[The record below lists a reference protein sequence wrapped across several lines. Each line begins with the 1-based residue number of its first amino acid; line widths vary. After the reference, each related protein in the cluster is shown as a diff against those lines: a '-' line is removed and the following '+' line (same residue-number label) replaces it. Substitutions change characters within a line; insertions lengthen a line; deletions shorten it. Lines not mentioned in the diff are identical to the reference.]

1 MTPSRLGRRIGAALS
16 LVLLLCA
23 AFLLTGSAPAA
34 AHSFLVSTT
43 PGQGERLRGSPE
55 SVVLDFSEAVD
66 AATVELAVRDAR
78 GSAVDAAPPE
88 LIPGALS
95 IRSSLPQLDDGIYVV
110 SWQAFSD
117 VDGHGSFGEHSF
129 AVGEV
134 GGDALPA
141 TTTSS
146 SGGWSGTV
154 ASWLFFAGFAAA
166 AGSLVVQLLSG
177 ERAGCERTAVRAG
190 MVTALAGAVLSWA
203 ELALDATSSGVVLAA
218 VTVALVSVATSVHG
232 VVRRS
237 GIPLGLLIA
246 AAATWSARSHAASI
260 AGVAGAVA
268 DTIHLVAG
276 GIWVGALVAIVA
288 RLWRS
293 DLRSEPARAV
303 LRRYSRLALGLVLV
317 LAGAGVV
324 SAFQLVPTWDQVW
337 STGYGRLLVAKTV
350 LFGAALVLAAVA
362 RWSGI
367 GAGRLRQLRRSTTAE
382 GAVVVAV
389 LVLAGVLA
397 NVSPPVPASAAEAL
411 LGPPP
416 LVGPVARD
424 AGLAGQLNVEVAADG
439 RRIDLRVFSPS
450 GPVPGT
456 EVSVAVLEPDGA
468 EVDLLPRPCGPG
480 CFTQAL
486 ALSAGTTGVRFTAS
500 ARGWASGTYEASL
513 VWPPGAVAADRLDE
527 VLATMRA
534 VPNLAVLET
543 VDSGPG
549 SVVDEQRIEL
559 SGAEFIATEPYAGGN
574 VSEVRALP
582 GQPERLAL
590 YIPGSQ
596 MFAVLVLDDA
606 GRMTG
611 SRLITPGHDI
621 RRRFSYPD
629 VAPPH
634 QRDR

>member
-1 MTPSRLGRRIGAALS
+1 MSSRPLALRIGAALS
-16 LVLLLCA
+16 LMLLLGA
-23 AFLLTGSAPAA
+23 ALLMAGGAPAA

-43 PGQGERLRGSPE
+43 PGQGERLSGSPD

-78 GSAVDAAPPE
+78 GSAVDASPPE
-88 LIPGALS
+88 LIAGALS
-95 IRSSLPQLDDGIYVV
+95 IRSSLPPLDDGIYVV
-110 SWQAFSD
+110 SWEAFSD

-129 AVGEV
+129 AVGDIS
-134 GGDALPA
+134 GGALPA

-146 SGGWSGTV
+146 SGGWWGTA

-166 AGSLVVQLLSG
+166 AGSLVVQWLSG
-177 ERAGCERTAVRAG
+177 DRAGWERGVVRAG

-203 ELALDATSSGVVLAA
+203 ELALDATSSGIVLAA
-218 VTVALVSVATSVHG
+218 VTAGLVSVATSVHG
-232 VVRRS
+232 VVRRP

-246 AAATWSARSHAASI
+246 AATSWSARSHAASI
-260 AGVAGAVA
+260 AGLAGAAA
-268 DTIHLVAG
+268 DSVHLVAG
-276 GIWVGALVAIVA
+276 GIWVGALVAVVA

-293 DLRSEPARAV
+293 DLRQEPARA
-303 LRRYSRLALGLVLV
+303 LLGRYSRLALGLVVV

-324 SAFQLVPTWDQVW
+324 SAFQLVPTWGEVW
-337 STGYGRLLVAKTV
+337 STSYGQLLVAKTV
-350 LFGAALVLAAVA
+350 LFGAALVLAAVG

-367 GAGRLRQLRRSTTAE
+367 GSGRLDQLRLSTTAE

-389 LVLAGVLA
+389 LVLSGVLA

-416 LVGPVARD
+416 LVGPLARE
-424 AGLAGQLNVEVAADG
+424 AGLAGQLNVEVAGDG

-456 EVSVAVLEPDGA
+456 EVSVAVVEPDGA

-486 ALSAGTTGVRFTAS
+486 ALRAGTTGVRLTAS
-500 ARGWASGTYEASL
+500 APGWTSGTYEADL
-513 VWPPGAVAADRLDE
+513 VWPPGPVAADRLDE

-534 VPNLAVLET
+534 VPNLEVLET

-549 SVVDEQRIEL
+549 SFVDEQRIEL
-559 SGAEFIATEPYAGGN
+559 SGAEFIAVEPYAGGN

-582 GQPERLAL
+582 GQPERLAM

-596 MFAVLVLDDA
+596 IFAVLVLDDA
-606 GRMTG
+606 GRITS
-611 SRLITPGHDI
+611 SRLISPGHDI
-621 RRRFSYPD
+621 RRRFGYPN
-629 VAPPH
+629 ASPQY